1 MLYRIQSTALG
12 QSGNTLLILPNATI
26 TVRDANGDLARLYA
40 DPDEITEIP
49 NPTLSDAAGG
59 YDFYVEYGDYYD
71 ITVALNGQSVDDRVY
86 PIDMGLGARVDAAA
100 ATATEQAGIAT
111 TKAGESNASAVTSQA
126 WAESDT
132 APGDPG
138 TKSAKTWAGE
148 AAGDATAAAGSAAK
162 AELFDGPKF
171 NTIALMALYEDAKAG
186 DVATVLS
193 AFNGG
198 VEHFDWIEG
207 VA

>member
-26 TVRDANGDLARLYA
+26 TVRDASGDLARLYA

-100 ATATEQAGIAT
+100 ATATEQAEIAT
-111 TKAGESNASAVTSQA
+111 TKAGEANTS
-126 WAESDT
+126 
-132 APGDPG
+132 
-138 TKSAKTWAGE
+138 AGE
-148 AAGDATAAAGSAAK
+148 AADDAQIASEQAEIATTAALPDTM
-162 AELFDGPKF
+162 LFLVG
-171 NTIALMALYEDAKAG
+171 EDAET
-186 DVATVLS
+186 ATFVTAARAIVTDPGPGPYS
-193 AFNGG
+193 TIS
-198 VEHFDWIEG
+198 IE
-207 VA
+207 VI